1 MNKFLLKN
9 CIKNCI
15 SSKTKRHIV
24 AFFVDDYGSV
34 RTKDINAYERL
45 KQMGVPMD
53 TNRYSKFDTL
63 ASAEDLEMLF
73 DVLTSVKDKNGRFA
87 CMTPFANIANP
98 DFLRIK
104 ESGFSNY
111 YRESF
116 VDTLARYGSKYDG
129 VLELWKQGI
138 AASIFRPEYH
148 GTEHINIPLFMYYL
162 QSGHQSSRMAF
173 DNECVCVPP
182 LQSEQPAINV
192 AKNSYYK
199 DESQIGILH
208 DSIVCG
214 IEMFNDILG
223 YHPTQ
228 FTPGASWYSDSI
240 EKTLFDNG
248 ITCIN
253 TEHSK
258 KKSVNR
264 HTALG
269 LRYTGQKNSIGIKYL
284 IRNCVFE
291 PYTID
296 CSRNEAVVA
305 NCLTQINAAFL
316 MKTPAII
323 SSHRVNYVGE
333 LEPSHRNDSLNQLK
347 ILLKEI
353 VKRWPDVEFLNGTE
367 LGCVI

>member
-53 TNRYSKFDTL
+53 TNRYSRFDTL
-63 ASAEDLEMLF
+63 SSTEDLEMLF
-73 DVLTSVKDKNGRFA
+73 DVLTSVKDKNGRHA

-98 DFLRIK
+98 DFSKIK

-116 VDTLARYGSKYDG
+116 VDTLSHYGSKYDG

-138 AASIFRPEYH
+138 AANIFRPEYH

-173 DNECVCVPP
+173 DNECVGVPSLP
-182 LQSEQPAINV
+182 CEQPAAGVVI
-192 AKNSYYK
+192 NSYYK
-199 DESQIGILH
+199 DESKIEILKESIIYGIAL
-208 DSIVCG
+208 
-214 IEMFNDILG
+214 FNDILG
-223 YHPTQ
+223 YQPTQ
-228 FTPGASWYSDSI
+228 FTPGASLYSESI
-240 EKTLFDNG
+240 EQTLFDNG
-248 ITCIN
+248 IICIN
-253 TEHSK
+253 TDHFK
-258 KKSVNR
+258 KVLIRR
-264 HTALG
+264 HKVPV
-269 LRYTGQKNSIGIKYL
+269 LRYTGQKINNSGKFL
-284 IRNCVFE
+284 VRNCTFE
-291 PYTID
+291 PYNSD
-296 CSRNEAVVA
+296 CSKNDSVVA
-305 NCLTQINAAFL
+305 NCLAQVNAAFL

-323 SSHRVNYVGE
+323 SSHRVNFVGE
-333 LEPSHRNDSLNQLK
+333 LESHHRDESFGQLR
-347 ILLKEI
+347 LLLSEI
-353 VKRWPDVEFLNGTE
+353 VKKWPDVEFLNGTE
-367 LGCVI
+367 LCDII